1 MRLAH
6 RVAVVLMAGLLPVVA
21 VGIWNTIELRHA
33 KRVEVENSALRQ
45 AELAASELQR
55 MFEGVRG
62 VLFAVAQ
69 TSAVQSAQKEQC
81 SEYMANIASALDY
94 MAGIAVL
101 DQNGIAWCSSDPHG
115 LGVDL
120 SDRPYLKSAMAG
132 NTFVVG
138 EYLIGRASGKP
149 ILPVAL
155 PVRDA
160 NKRPVGTIVASINL
174 QWVSE
179 QLKERG
185 VPEGGSITVADRTG
199 VILARQPFPEKFVGT
214 KIPDQFMHLLA
225 APAPGAIDVIS
236 QDGTARVLGYVPTR
250 FSPDGIYVSAGLSKE
265 QSFSVEQ
272 SAMLRKSI
280 VSTVIVVASVLT
292 AFLLSRFFISDPLE
306 RLLHTV
312 RQWQGGNLSARTNLK
327 RRGGEIG
334 ELGEEFDRTMDALD
348 KRNESINVL
357 MRELVHRSKNQIM
370 LLSGIVRQ
378 VSKGQDSVESF
389 RDNLLARFSSMA
401 ATQDL
406 MLQDPGAGIDLDTLI
421 HRQLEAFHIG
431 DGASVQTNGPRLV
444 LDEETARYLGMAFH
458 ELGTNALKYGA
469 LSHANGFVTVEWNK
483 RGNMVDLTW
492 SEQDGPAVAEPKSSG
507 FGRTLLEKIVPAQ
520 LNGTAQISYAA
531 HGLKWSLRFASA

>member
-1 MRLAH
+1 MRLAQ

-45 AELAASELQR
+45 AELASSELQR

-69 TSAVQSAQKEQC
+69 TQAVQSSDPVEC
-81 SEYMANIASALDY
+81 SAYLTSIASALDY
-94 MAGIAVL
+94 MAGISVL
-101 DQNGIAWCSSDPHG
+101 DKNGVVWCSSDPQAVG
-115 LGVDL
+115 ADV
-120 SDRPYLKSAMAG
+120 SDRSYLKTALAAD
-132 NTFVVG
+132 TFTVG
-138 EYLIGRASGKP
+138 EYLVGRVTGQP
-149 ILPVAL
+149 VLPVSL
-155 PVRDA
+155 PVHDA
-160 NKRPVGTIVASINL
+160 ARNQAGAIVASINL
-174 QWVSE
+174 QWISD

-185 VPEGGSITVADRTG
+185 VPEGGSVTVADRSG

-214 KIPDQFMHLLA
+214 KIPDQFIYLLSA
-225 APAPGAIDVIS
+225 SAPGATDVIS
-236 QDGTARVLGYVPTR
+236 QDGTARVLGFVPTK
-250 FSPDGIYVSAGLSKE
+250 FSPDGIYVSAGLSKKE
-265 QSFSVEQ
+265 SFSVEK
-272 SAMLRKSI
+272 SAILRESV

-292 AFLLSRFFISDPLE
+292 AFLLSRLFISNPME
-306 RLLHTV
+306 QLLQTV
-312 RQWQGGNLSARTNLK
+312 RQWQSGNLSARTNLK
-327 RRGGEIG
+327 RPDGEIG

-378 VSKGQDSVESF
+378 VAKGQDSVDSF
-389 RDNLLARFSSMA
+389 RDNLLARFSAMA

-421 HRQLEAFHIG
+421 HRQLDAFHIG
-431 DGASVQTNGPRLV
+431 DGASVQTSGPRLV

-483 RGNMVDLTW
+483 RGSVVDLTW
-492 SEQDGPAVAEPKSSG
+492 SEQDGPTVAEPQSFG
-507 FGRTLLEKIVPAQ
+507 FGRTLLDKIVPAQ
-520 LNGTAQISYAA
+520 LNGTAQISYAGR
-531 HGLKWSLRFASA
+531 GLRWSLRFVNP

>member
-1 MRLAH
+1 
-6 RVAVVLMAGLLPVVA
+6 
-21 VGIWNTIELRHA
+21 
-33 KRVEVENSALRQ
+33 
-45 AELAASELQR
+45 

-69 TSAVQSAQKEQC
+69 TSAVQSLDGGEC
-81 SEYMANIASALDY
+81 SKYMTGIASGLDY
-94 MAGIAVL
+94 IANLAVL
-101 DQNGIAWCSSDPHG
+101 DQNGIAWCSSDPQG
-115 LGVDL
+115 LGVNL
-120 SDRPYLKSAMAG
+120 SDRPYLVSAMAG

-138 EYLIGRASGKP
+138 EYLIGRKSGKP

-155 PVRDA
+155 PIRDA
-160 NKRPVGTIVASINL
+160 NRRPVGTIVASINL
-174 QWVSE
+174 PWVSE

-185 VPEGGSITVADRTG
+185 VPDGGSITVADRSG
-199 VILARQPFPEKFVGT
+199 VILARQPLPEKFVGT
-214 KIPDQFMHLLA
+214 KIPDQFMHLLS

-236 QDGTARVLGYVPTR
+236 QDGTPRVLGFVPVK
-250 FSPDGIYVSAGLSKE
+250 FSTDGIYVSAGLSKE

-272 SAMLRKSI
+272 SAIMRESI
-280 VSTVIVVASVLT
+280 VSTVILVASVMT
-292 AFLLSRFFISDPLE
+292 AFLLGRFFISDPLE
-306 RLLHTV
+306 RLLGTV
-312 RQWQGGNLSARTNLK
+312 RQWQGGDLSARTNLK
-327 RRGGEIG
+327 RREGEIG
-334 ELGEEFDRTMDALD
+334 ELGEEFDRTIDALD
-348 KRNESINVL
+348 KRNDSINVL

-378 VSKGQDSVESF
+378 ISKGQDSVETF
-389 RDNLLARFSSMA
+389 RESLLTRFSSMA

-444 LDEETARYLGMAFH
+444 LEEETARYLGMAFH

-469 LSHANGFVTVEWNK
+469 LSHANGFVKVEWNK
-483 RGNMVDLTW
+483 RGNVVDLTW
-492 SEQDGPAVAEPKSSG
+492 SEQDGPQVAEPRTSG

-531 HGLKWSLRFASA
+531 HGLTWNLRFASA